1 MASFY
6 LSSPSVLYWCWVF
19 IEGEERGQATGVFVN
34 IHQTSNILIIHPAIK
49 SKL

>member
-6 LSSPSVLYWCWVF
+6 LSSPVLYWCWVY
-19 IEGEERGQATGVFVN
+19 IEGEEKGQTTGAFVN
-34 IHQTSNILIIHPAIK
+34 IHQTSNILIIHPTIK